1 MEKRVTVKERFSL
14 AGQKFW
20 PTARKAAL
28 APAEQKFWSKA
39 RKQALS
45 KAAPFFV
52 FLLIAIGQLYPQ
64 ELSFQRKIRL
74 PLWAELDAYPGLVEA
89 DNSKKGEKKIPHDE
103 TKYNKGIFDHAI
115 GQMKKLTPFLFN
127 GMVYGWEFDYTPSD
141 KLRGVPEYF
150 EVKEIRPF
158 DEESKK
164 IRYEKPWFDESKV
177 HCWAVFERDDA
188 MTASWNQWAD
198 VKNPRILGLGGGKIY
213 KGFEGIQDAAQNAL
227 KDAVRNYYRKILRN
241 KPKQITGRVLI
252 NKVPAIL
259 INSGEY
265 RLQLDFFLET
275 GIIKEYQNF

>member
-1 MEKRVTVKERFSL
+1 MERRVSL
-14 AGQKFW
+14 K
-20 PTARKAAL
+20 KAILAL

-64 ELSFQRKIRL
+64 EVSFQRKIRL
-74 PLWAELDAYPGLVEA
+74 PLWAQLDAYPGL
-89 DNSKKGEKKIPHDE
+89 EKPD
-103 TKYNKGIFDHAI
+103 YDAGVFDHAI
-115 GQMKKLTPFLFN
+115 RQMKKLTPYLLN

-150 EVKEIRPF
+150 EVKEIRSF
-158 DEESKK
+158 EAESKK
-164 IRYEKPWFDESKV
+164 IYYEQPWFDQSKV
-177 HCWAVFERDDA
+177 HCWANFERDEG
-188 MTASWNQWAD
+188 MIQSYNQWAD
-198 VKNPRILGLGGGKIY
+198 VKNPRIMGIGGGKIS
-213 KGFEGIQDAAQNAL
+213 KGFAGIQDAAQNAL
-227 KDAVRNYYRKILRN
+227 KDAVRTYYRKLLRN

-252 NKVPAIL
+252 NKIPAIL

-265 RLQLDFFLET
+265 QLQLDFFLET